1 MASMALLVTVR
12 STWVTLLAL
21 MDFPGTLFARMDLRV
36 TASTGII
43 SPATTSRTITLPIT
57 V

>member
-1 MASMALLVTVR
+1 
-12 STWVTLLAL
+12 
-21 MDFPGTLFARMDLRV
+21 MDLRA